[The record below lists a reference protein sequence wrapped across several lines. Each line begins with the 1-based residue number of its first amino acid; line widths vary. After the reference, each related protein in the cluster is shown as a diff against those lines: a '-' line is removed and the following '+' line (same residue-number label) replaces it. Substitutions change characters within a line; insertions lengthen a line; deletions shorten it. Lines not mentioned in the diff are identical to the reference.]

1 VQLAYSSESEK
12 LEISDYYDFSSSYA
26 GPAPRRRKRR
36 VDPKALDQ
44 VKEGEEWE
52 DEEMADDEEVGSDVE
67 VVEDDG
73 YESDEMGSDYTDASL
88 DDDHPDA
95 PTFDPETFELVLPSG
110 RRIGHRSLLPYYKQ
124 RPSQPRETSLDLV
137 PVEKRTIAGRTDQ
150 ALIPARGGF
159 GDFGRGGE
167 VVKAR
172 NKGEAK
178 NAMKHPYR
186 EMQKREQFKTRVGYI
201 ANSQKHWRDHLRESA
216 CDFTFLLSDELFA
229 DLPLVPAPLQCNK
242 RLRFSSL
249 SPATVRFLLAS
260 TDPSRPSLA
269 RPFRSRCALWP
280 TSVASFAPCTPCSC
294 TRTCAPLLLT
304 GKIGR
309 LGSDMSVRM
318 KGGGGG
324 SRTRG
329 CMLRAQK
336 GRACCRWSRRLSPE
350 GRGHFL
356 TMSTSR
362 PSHPA

>member
-12 LEISDYYDFSSSYA
+12 LEVSDYYDFSSSYA

-216 CDFTFLLSDELFA
+216 CDVTFLLFCCPTNSLLTCPSFLRPYSAISGFDSARSLLLLYA
-229 DLPLVPAPLQCNK
+229 SSSLRRIPHDLPSHVPSVLAAPSGPP
-242 RLRFSSL
+242 RLHPLR
-249 SPATVRFLLAS
+249 PVHHALAHAHA
-260 TDPSRPSLA
+260 L
-269 RPFRSRCALWP
+269 RSC
-280 TSVASFAPCTPCSC
+280 
-294 TRTCAPLLLT
+294 
-304 GKIGR
+304 
-309 LGSDMSVRM
+309 
-318 KGGGGG
+318 
-324 SRTRG
+324 
-329 CMLRAQK
+329 
-336 GRACCRWSRRLSPE
+336 
-350 GRGHFL
+350 
-356 TMSTSR
+356 
-362 PSHPA
+362 

>member
-1 VQLAYSSESEK
+1 
-12 LEISDYYDFSSSYA
+12 
-26 GPAPRRRKRR
+26 
-36 VDPKALDQ
+36 
-44 VKEGEEWE
+44 
-52 DEEMADDEEVGSDVE
+52 MADDEEVGSDVE

-201 ANSQKHWRDHLRESA
+201 ANSQKHWRDHLCTFPLLAAVPSLDLKLTRQPISCSA
-216 CDFTFLLSDELFA
+216 INGALVCLFA
-229 DLPLVPAPLQCNK
+229 
-242 RLRFSSL
+242 L
-249 SPATVRFLLAS
+249 SFFLLALYAS
-260 TDPSRPSLA
+260 PASMTTESLRPSSHASVPSGRNVLHLYIMHLSCA
-269 RPFRSRCALWP
+269 YSSLLSAFRAFCLHYGVW
-280 TSVASFAPCTPCSC
+280 
-294 TRTCAPLLLT
+294 
-304 GKIGR
+304 
-309 LGSDMSVRM
+309 
-318 KGGGGG
+318 
-324 SRTRG
+324 
-329 CMLRAQK
+329 
-336 GRACCRWSRRLSPE
+336 
-350 GRGHFL
+350 
-356 TMSTSR
+356 
-362 PSHPA
+362 